1 MISNKYISTS
11 SPGYVIDGATKAVIN
26 IDNSEY
32 LKILEQ
38 RKRHGEMVQLN
49 DRVGRLENDISDIK
63 EMLIKA
69 LNGR

>member
-1 MISNKYISTS
+1 MMNNRYIQTS
-11 SPGYVIDGATKAVIN
+11 SPGYVIDDATKAVIN

-38 RKRHGEMVQLN
+38 RKRRGEMLQLN
-49 DRVGRLENDISDIK
+49 DRVGRLENDISEIK
-63 EMLIKA
+63 ELLIKA

>member
-1 MISNKYISTS
+1 MMSNKYISTS

>member
-1 MISNKYISTS
+1 MSNKYISTS

-49 DRVGRLENDISDIK
+49 DRVERLENDISDIK

>member
-1 MISNKYISTS
+1 MSNKYISTS